1 MDEKEGQGS
10 PQKETLTEN
19 EKQNYYKY
27 LAHQIEREDGLVNTR
42 LNWML
47 TTQGLFFAALALL
60 AGEDTN
66 AEMREML
73 TLLLPSIGIVL
84 SIITFLGVAGA
95 CHALHDLKTE
105 WERLAYSKVPRPI
118 GAPLAFWLGFIPHLS
133 LPLLFLGAWG
143 YILFELS
150 PSTDFSLFERLQL
163 ADLPLS

>member
-73 TLLLPSIGIVL
+73 TLLLPLIGIVL
-84 SIITFLGVAGA
+84 SVIGFLGVTGA
-95 CHALHDLKTE
+95 TIALNDLRTE
-105 WERLAYSKVPRPI
+105 WEKLDYSKAPRPY
-118 GAPLAFWLGFIPHLS
+118 GAPLASWLGLIPSLC

-143 YILFELS
+143 YVLFKLS
-150 PSTDFSLFERLQL
+150 L
-163 ADLPLS
+163 